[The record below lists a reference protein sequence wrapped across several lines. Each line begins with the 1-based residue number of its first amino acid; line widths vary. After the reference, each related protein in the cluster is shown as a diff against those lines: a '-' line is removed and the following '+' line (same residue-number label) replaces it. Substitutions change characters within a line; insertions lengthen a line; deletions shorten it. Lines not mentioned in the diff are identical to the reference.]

1 MAGADTIVE
10 PLVAR
15 SIDTR
20 PKTITTAIGYEA
32 RMALESLADGE
43 VLEVVTEDFEPIEAD
58 LQVWCRSSGQRLVR
72 SEHTAEGLRFL
83 IEKGPTE
90 AGNKSLAMVISTDGL
105 EELLSP
111 LSFALAAALEGIE
124 TYLYFQ
130 GPGVRVLSRGFKPRL
145 RGWARP
151 FSRFAAAGLA
161 KVGHLPAQEKLR
173 QLRSLGARVYVCGP
187 SLQHFKVSKDEL
199 VFDDLPLVEYL
210 SFMALMEHADVHVY
224 S

>member
-1 MAGADTIVE
+1 MAGADTVVE

-20 PKTITTAIGYEA
+20 PKTITTAIAYEA
-32 RMALESLADGE
+32 HVALAPLADGD

-58 LQVWCRSSGQRLVR
+58 LQAWCGSSGQRLVT
-72 SEHTAEGLRFL
+72 SERTAEGLRFL

-90 AGNKSLAMVISTDGL
+90 AGDTRLAMVISTDGL

-111 LSFALAAALEGIE
+111 LGFALAAALEGVE
-124 TYLYFQ
+124 THLYFQ

-145 RGWARP
+145 RGWGRP
-151 FSRFAAAGLA
+151 FSRFAAAGMA
-161 KVGHLPAQEKLR
+161 KAGHVAAQEKLR

-199 VFDDLPLVEYL
+199 VFDDLPVVAYL
-210 SFMALMEHADVHVY
+210 SFMALMQHADVHVY